1 MPMVFRKHYPQC
13 VVIID
18 YFEIFLDRPAN
29 LLARAQHI
37 LPQYCEIFDRY
48 YTSRNSKLHFRWMG
62 RKNKCDKNLTE
73 HCSLLDNIVPGDT
86 ILADRGFDISDSV
99 GFLCSKLELPA
110 FTKGRAQLSG
120 IEVEQTLNIANVRIH
135 VEIFIGNI
143 RK

>member
-1 MPMVFRKHYPQC
+1 
-13 VVIID
+13 
-18 YFEIFLDRPAN
+18 
-29 LLARAQHI
+29 
-37 LPQYCEIFDRY
+37 
-48 YTSRNSKLHFRWMG
+48 MG

-73 HCSLLDNIVPGDT
+73 HCLLLDNVVPGDT

-99 GFLCSKLELPA
+99 GFRCSKLELPA

-120 IEVEQTLNIANVRIH
+120 IEVEQTKNIANVRIH